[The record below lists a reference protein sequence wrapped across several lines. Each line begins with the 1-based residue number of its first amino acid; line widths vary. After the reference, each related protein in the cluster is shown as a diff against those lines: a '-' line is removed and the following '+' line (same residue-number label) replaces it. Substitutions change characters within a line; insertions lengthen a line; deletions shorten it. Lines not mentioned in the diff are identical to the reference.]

1 MTPII
6 QRVPECRSTSAVL
19 AAMPDAPHGTVVVTD
34 RQTAGRGQ
42 RGNSWEAEPGAN
54 LTFSLLLRPQAIP
67 AARQFELS
75 VIVALE
81 VAACVRRALAGTPN
95 APRVCVKW
103 PNDIYVGD
111 RKIAGILIENSLSG
125 SGIERS
131 IAGIGLNVN
140 QRIFVSDAPN
150 PTSIIHYTGTPTP
163 LAPLLETLCASILT
177 ALERYETAIAAS
189 ASGARDGSASR
200 SDSAGAP
207 GGSGAR
213 EALLARYRAELWR
226 GEGEH
231 PFHEPGGATFRASI
245 ASIAPDGT
253 LTLSTGKTYAFKEI
267 VFEL

>member
-42 RGNSWEAEPGAN
+42 RGNSWEAEPGTN

-75 VIVALE
+75 MIVALE
-81 VAACVRRALAGTPN
+81 VAACVRRALDGAAD

-140 QRIFVSDAPN
+140 QRRFLSDAPN
-150 PTSIIHYTGTPTP
+150 PTSIIHYTGTLTP
-163 LAPLLETLCASILT
+163 LAPLLETLCTSILT

>member
-1 MTPII
+1 MIPVI

-42 RGNSWEAEPGAN
+42 RGNSWEAQPGAN

-75 VIVALE
+75 MIVALE
-81 VAACVRRALAGTPN
+81 VAGCVRRAI
-95 APRVCVKW
+95 APAADAPQVCVKW

-140 QRIFVSDAPN
+140 QRRFLSDAPN

-163 LAPLLETLCASILT
+163 LVPLLESLCTSILT
-177 ALERYETAIAAS
+177 ALERYETAIAA
-189 ASGARDGSASR
+189 
-200 SDSAGAP
+200 DSANTEAP
-207 GGSGAR
+207 GSEAPGDSHSEAR
-213 EALLARYRAELWR
+213 ETLLARYRAELWR
-226 GEGEH
+226 GQGEH
-231 PFHEPGGATFRASI
+231 PFHEPGGTTFRASI

>member
-1 MTPII
+1 MIPVI

-42 RGNSWEAEPGAN
+42 RGNSWEAQPGAN

-67 AARQFELS
+67 AAGQFELS
-75 VIVALE
+75 MIVALE
-81 VAACVRRALAGTPN
+81 VAACVRRALAGAPD

-140 QRIFVSDAPN
+140 QRRFLSDAPN
-150 PTSIIHYTGTPTP
+150 PTSIIHYTGTPTS
-163 LAPLLETLCASILT
+163 LAPLLESLCTSILT

-189 ASGARDGSASR
+189 APREASA
-200 SDSAGAP
+200 AP
-207 GGSGAR
+207 GDSHSGAR
-213 EALLARYRAELWR
+213 ETLLARYRAELWR
-226 GEGEH
+226 GQGEH
-231 PFHEPGGATFRASI
+231 PFHEPGGTTFRASI

>member
-42 RGNSWEAEPGAN
+42 RGNSWEAQPGAN

-75 VIVALE
+75 MIVALE
-81 VAACVRRALAGTPN
+81 VAACVRRALAGAPD

-140 QRIFVSDAPN
+140 QRRFLSDAPN
-150 PTSIIHYTGTPTP
+150 PTSIIHYTGTLTP
-163 LAPLLETLCASILT
+163 LAPLLETLCTSILT
-177 ALERYETAIAAS
+177 ALERYETATAAS
-189 ASGARDGSASR
+189 APREVSAALG
-200 SDSAGAP
+200 DSH
-207 GGSGAR
+207 SGAR

>member
-1 MTPII
+1 MIPVI

-42 RGNSWEAEPGAN
+42 RGNSWEAQPGAN

-67 AARQFELS
+67 AAGQFELS
-75 VIVALE
+75 MIVALE
-81 VAACVRRALAGTPN
+81 VAACVRRALAGAPD

-140 QRIFVSDAPN
+140 QRRFLSDAPN
-150 PTSIIHYTGTPTP
+150 PTSIIHYTGTPMP
-163 LAPLLETLCASILT
+163 LSALLESLCTSILT
-177 ALERYETAIAAS
+177 ALERYETAITADSANTE
-189 ASGARDGSASR
+189 ASGSE
-200 SDSAGAP
+200 AP
-207 GGSGAR
+207 GDSHSEAR
-213 EALLARYRAELWR
+213 EVLLARYRAELWR
-226 GEGEH
+226 GQGEH
-231 PFHEPGGATFRASI
+231 PFHEPGGATFLASI
-245 ASIAPDGT
+245 SAIAPDGT

>member
-42 RGNSWEAEPGAN
+42 RGNSWEAQPGAN

-75 VIVALE
+75 MIVALE
-81 VAACVRRALAGTPN
+81 VAACVRRALAG
-95 APRVCVKW
+95 APVAPQVCVKW

-140 QRIFVSDAPN
+140 QRRFLSDAPN
-150 PTSIIHYTGTPTP
+150 PTSIIHYTGTLTP
-163 LAPLLETLCASILT
+163 LAPLLETLCTSILT

-189 ASGARDGSASR
+189 APREVSAALGHSH
-200 SDSAGAP
+200 
-207 GGSGAR
+207 SGAR

-231 PFHEPGGATFRASI
+231 SFHEPGGATFRASI

>member
-75 VIVALE
+75 MIVALE
-81 VAACVRRALAGTPN
+81 VAACVRRALAGTPD

-103 PNDIYVGD
+103 PNDIYAGD

-140 QRIFVSDAPN
+140 QRRFLSDAPN
-150 PTSIIHYTGTPTP
+150 PTSIIHYTGTLTP
-163 LAPLLETLCASILT
+163 LVPLLETLCTSILT
-177 ALERYETAIAAS
+177 ALERYETAIAA
-189 ASGARDGSASR
+189 
-200 SDSAGAP
+200 DSADTKAP
-207 GGSGAR
+207 GSEAPGDSHSKAR
-213 EALLARYRAELWR
+213 ETLLARYRAELWR

>member
-1 MTPII
+1 MIPVI

-42 RGNSWEAEPGAN
+42 RGNSWEAQPGAN

-75 VIVALE
+75 MIVALE
-81 VAACVRRALAGTPN
+81 VAACVRRALAG
-95 APRVCVKW
+95 APDAPQVCVKW

-140 QRIFVSDAPN
+140 QRRFLSDAPN
-150 PTSIIHYTGTPTP
+150 PTSIIHYTGTPTS
-163 LAPLLETLCASILT
+163 LAPLLESLCTSILT
-177 ALERYETAIAAS
+177 ALERYETAIAA
-189 ASGARDGSASR
+189 
-200 SDSAGAP
+200 DSANTEAP
-207 GGSGAR
+207 GSEAPGDRHSEAR

-226 GEGEH
+226 GQGEH
-231 PFHEPGGATFRASI
+231 PFHEPGGTTFRASI